1 MHTGKARRKKAS
13 SNDMR
18 TKKTNRLECGFKG
31 HSATH
36 RRRMLVSVGERGKR
50 CQSANI
56 LPSSSSPRFAVTV
69 SLGLTGSAQTQTQ
82 TRGRPPTWT
91 WYLLDEFGLRRL
103 MIADSCCYVARSNPR
118 FVCQYPIGS
127 SSSSNNNNSAV
138 IGFSLFRFWFLI
150 PVPCC

>member
-1 MHTGKARRKKAS
+1 VTVNCRQAITQREMLTASQSNRQPEPEPESQVDRYCMHACMQCHAYRQGKAKAS

-56 LPSSSSPRFAVTV
+56 PPSSSSPRFAVTV
-69 SLGLTGSAQTQTQ
+69 SLRLTGSAQTHSDSWSPADLDLVFARRVRAPKTH
-82 TRGRPPTWT
+82 GR
-91 WYLLDEFGLRRL
+91 
-103 MIADSCCYVARSNPR
+103 
-118 FVCQYPIGS
+118 
-127 SSSSNNNNSAV
+127 
-138 IGFSLFRFWFLI
+138 
-150 PVPCC
+150 